1 MKTVCRVNIGN
12 STSLAI
18 KKKTNHYDLLLVV
31 DHNFVPHALTAF
43 SLSKLL
49 PNQEKKARRDHKTN
63 MVPSNETLDIDC
75 FATFEGGV

>member
-1 MKTVCRVNIGN
+1 MDVLVVGCRVNIGN

-18 KKKTNHYDLLLVV
+18 KKKTNHYDLLVVV

-49 PNQEKKARRDHKTN
+49 PNKKKRQE
-63 MVPSNETLDIDC
+63 ETTKQIWC
-75 FATFEGGV
+75 RVMKH